1 MISVKDIT
9 EAKELVK
16 NKAPNRR
23 NWNFIIS
30 KIITFE
36 ISTYFYI
43 KSITSILK
51 FIAAFRI

>member
-9 EAKELVK
+9 EAKELLE